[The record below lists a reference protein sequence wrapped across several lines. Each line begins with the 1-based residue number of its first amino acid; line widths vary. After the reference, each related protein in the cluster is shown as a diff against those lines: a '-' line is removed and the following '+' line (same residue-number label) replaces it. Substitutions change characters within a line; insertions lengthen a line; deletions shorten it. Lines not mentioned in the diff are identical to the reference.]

1 MSDSDK
7 RREFDSIDKRIKE
20 TLKGTEEYRDLMP
33 GPIPFFRD
41 IN

>member
-1 MSDSDK
+1 MTDDQR
-7 RREFDSIDKRIKE
+7 RREFDSIDKEIKR
-20 TLKGTEEYRDLMP
+20 TLAGTEDYRDLLP